1 MRRLFVCTCVF
12 FACSMK
18 YLLLF
23 TSDLEA
29 LENYT
34 GTPFLH
40 SDSDILLDSPDQD
53 DIGNCSPLMY
63 VVQHLKCS
71 ILTEPSVS
79 LFNPFSSWVFCWC
92 HQRISIRW
100 RETTVMLFF
109 HIVAPFR
116 FRKDSNLSCS
126 VSLLRCCGE
135 SNCVSSHTQVG

>member
-1 MRRLFVCTCVF
+1 
-12 FACSMK
+12 MK

-71 ILTEPSVS
+71 ILTEPSVF
-79 LFNPFSSWVFCWC
+79 LFNPFF
-92 HQRISIRW
+92 QLSILLMPS
-100 RETTVMLFF
+100 TDLNQM
-109 HIVAPFR
+109 
-116 FRKDSNLSCS
+116 KKNLSDAL
-126 VSLLRCCGE
+126 VSYR
-135 SNCVSSHTQVG
+135 SPVQVQEGLQSLV

>member
-1 MRRLFVCTCVF
+1 MCTCVF

-63 VVQHLKCS
+63 LVHHLKCS
-71 ILTEPSVS
+71 ILTEPSVF
-79 LFNPFSSWVFCWC
+79 LFNPFF
-92 HQRISIRW
+92 QLSILLMPSTDLNQMKRNHSDA
-100 RETTVMLFF
+100 LFF

-126 VSLLRCCGE
+126 VTLLRCCGE
-135 SNCVSSHTQVG
+135 PNCVSPSPHTQVG

>member
-1 MRRLFVCTCVF
+1 MCTCVF

-71 ILTEPSVS
+71 ILTEPSVF
-79 LFNPFSSWVFCWC
+79 LFNPFF
-92 HQRISIRW
+92 QLSILLMPSTDLNQMKKNLSDALVSYRS
-100 RETTVMLFF
+100 
-109 HIVAPFR
+109 PFR

>member
-63 VVQHLKCS
+63 LVHHLKCS
-71 ILTEPSVS
+71 ILTEPSVF
-79 LFNPFSSWVFCWC
+79 LFNPFF
-92 HQRISIRW
+92 QLSILLMPS
-100 RETTVMLFF
+100 TDLNQM
-109 HIVAPFR
+109 
-116 FRKDSNLSCS
+116 KKNLSDAL
-126 VSLLRCCGE
+126 VSYL
-135 SNCVSSHTQVG
+135 SPVQVQEGLQSLV